1 MWNIAMNRMPQGL
14 FGSAS
19 DFPIFDSQAGYEAEF
34 AGVVDYQ
41 GEIMS
46 KRDGGDHQIIGAGE
60 LTLSAKMGAYAVVG
74 SAAGSSN
81 G

>member
-1 MWNIAMNRMPQGL
+1 
-14 FGSAS
+14 
-19 DFPIFDSQAGYEAEF
+19 
-34 AGVVDYQ
+34 VDYQ